1 MAITALSERETPPLR
16 VAPGASSGRR
26 RGRGIAGIFI
36 TPLVLLVACGALYLY
51 LRHQQ
56 LDDIERRSINRQV
69 IGQRLLEHIELV
81 AVSTVVVIAIAVPL
95 GILLTRPALRRL
107 SNPVLALANIG
118 QAVPSIGVVVLLAI
132 TVGIGFRPALF
143 ALVLYALLPVL
154 RNTMVGLDRVDRF
167 LIDAGRGMGL
177 ARSTIVKPDNGSGR
191 TVARTVVTDGPANA
205 RPRQRDST
213 MDIRQYVA
221 LSRSADSRPDPAA
234 DGAAGWALS
243 LARVAHIKVDCPVS
257 RRGCRSG
264 SRPRRSQR

>member
-177 ARSTIVKPDNGSGR
+177 ARSTILFRIELPLAVPVMLAGIRVALILNVGTATLATFTNAGGLGALIDTGVTLNRIPILLTGSVLTAVLALGVDWIAGLTER
-191 TVARTVVTDGPANA
+191 VL
-205 RPRQRDST
+205 RPRG
-213 MDIRQYVA
+213 
-221 LSRSADSRPDPAA
+221 L
-234 DGAAGWALS
+234 
-243 LARVAHIKVDCPVS
+243 
-257 RRGCRSG
+257 
-264 SRPRRSQR
+264 

>member
-1 MAITALSERETPPLR
+1 
-16 VAPGASSGRR
+16 
-26 RGRGIAGIFI
+26 
-36 TPLVLLVACGALYLY
+36 VLLVACGALYLY

-177 ARSTIVKPDNGSGR
+177 ARSTILFRIELPLAVPVMLAGIRVALILNVGTATLATFTNAGGLGALIDTGVTLNRIPILLTGSVLTAVLALGVDWIAGLAER
-191 TVARTVVTDGPANA
+191 VL
-205 RPRQRDST
+205 RPRG
-213 MDIRQYVA
+213 
-221 LSRSADSRPDPAA
+221 L
-234 DGAAGWALS
+234 
-243 LARVAHIKVDCPVS
+243 
-257 RRGCRSG
+257 
-264 SRPRRSQR
+264 

>member
-1 MAITALSERETPPLR
+1 MAITALPERETPPLR
-16 VAPGASSGRR
+16 VASGASSGRR

-177 ARSTIVKPDNGSGR
+177 ARSTILFRIELPLAVPVMLAGIRVALILNVGTATLATFTNAGGLGALIDTGVTLNRIPILLTGSVLTAVLALGVDWIAGLTER
-191 TVARTVVTDGPANA
+191 VL
-205 RPRQRDST
+205 RPRG
-213 MDIRQYVA
+213 
-221 LSRSADSRPDPAA
+221 L
-234 DGAAGWALS
+234 
-243 LARVAHIKVDCPVS
+243 
-257 RRGCRSG
+257 
-264 SRPRRSQR
+264 

>member
-1 MAITALSERETPPLR
+1 
-16 VAPGASSGRR
+16 
-26 RGRGIAGIFI
+26 
-36 TPLVLLVACGALYLY
+36 
-51 LRHQQ
+51 
-56 LDDIERRSINRQV
+56 
-69 IGQRLLEHIELV
+69 LEHIELV

-177 ARSTIVKPDNGSGR
+177 ARSTILFRIELPLAVPVMLAGIRVALILNVGTATLATFTNAGGLGALIDTGVTLNRIPILLTGSVLTAVLALGVDWIAGLAER
-191 TVARTVVTDGPANA
+191 VL
-205 RPRQRDST
+205 RPRG
-213 MDIRQYVA
+213 
-221 LSRSADSRPDPAA
+221 L
-234 DGAAGWALS
+234 
-243 LARVAHIKVDCPVS
+243 
-257 RRGCRSG
+257 
-264 SRPRRSQR
+264 

>member
-177 ARSTIVKPDNGSGR
+177 ARSTILFRIELPLAVPVMLAGIRVALILNVGTATLATFTNAGGLGALIDTGVTLNRIPILLTGSVLTAVLALGVDWIAGLAER
-191 TVARTVVTDGPANA
+191 VL
-205 RPRQRDST
+205 RPRG
-213 MDIRQYVA
+213 
-221 LSRSADSRPDPAA
+221 L
-234 DGAAGWALS
+234 
-243 LARVAHIKVDCPVS
+243 
-257 RRGCRSG
+257 
-264 SRPRRSQR
+264 

>member
-1 MAITALSERETPPLR
+1 MAITALPERETPPLR
-16 VAPGASSGRR
+16 DAPGASPGRR
-26 RGRGIAGIFI
+26 RGRGIVRIFI

-51 LRHQQ
+51 LRNQQ

-107 SNPVLALANIG
+107 SNPVLAVANIG

-177 ARSTIVKPDNGSGR
+177 ARSTILVRIELPLAVPVMLAGIRVALILNVGTATLATFTNAGGLGTLIDTGVTLNRIPILLTGSVLTAVLAL
-191 TVARTVVTDGPANA
+191 TVDWLAGLAERVL
-205 RPRQRDST
+205 RPRG
-213 MDIRQYVA
+213 
-221 LSRSADSRPDPAA
+221 L
-234 DGAAGWALS
+234 
-243 LARVAHIKVDCPVS
+243 
-257 RRGCRSG
+257 
-264 SRPRRSQR
+264 

>member
-1 MAITALSERETPPLR
+1 MAITALPERETGPLR
-16 VAPGASSGRR
+16 DAPGGPPGRWR
-26 RGRGIAGIFI
+26 HGGIVGIFV
-36 TPLVLLVACGALYLY
+36 TPVVLLVACGALYLY
-51 LRHQQ
+51 LRNQQ

-107 SNPVLALANIG
+107 SSPVLAVANVG

-154 RNTMVGLDRVDRF
+154 RNTMVGLDRVDPF

-177 ARSTIVKPDNGSGR
+177 AKSTILLRIELPLAVPVMLAGIRVALILNVGTATLATFTNAGGLGALIDTGVTLNRIPILLTGSVLTAVLAL
-191 TVARTVVTDGPANA
+191 TVDWLAGLAERVL
-205 RPRQRDST
+205 RPRG
-213 MDIRQYVA
+213 
-221 LSRSADSRPDPAA
+221 L
-234 DGAAGWALS
+234 
-243 LARVAHIKVDCPVS
+243 
-257 RRGCRSG
+257 
-264 SRPRRSQR
+264 